1 MSRLSLTRI
10 CKFDSCQKMFKLEY
24 KLNIIEDLKNN
35 ENQSQNNIEN
45 FILSDIKN
53 SESKLLEFII
63 RISKK
68 LK

>member
-1 MSRLSLTRI
+1 MTKICPILSR
-10 CKFDSCQKMFKLEY
+10 
-24 KLNIIEDLKNN
+24 
-35 ENQSQNNIEN
+35 NNIEN